1 MQKITIFA
9 CATLD
14 TLPHSCYNTSNSN
27 RKAQLMTTFDEQ
39 FNNDLPGEI
48 NDDFSWILPDGETI
62 EDHIPDFYSDDED
75 LYSDDP
81 GTTEELE
88 DDSFEDD
95 SWTDAD
101 SLASAGWGTDEDYGL
116 WE

>member
-27 RKAQLMTTFDEQ
+27 RKAQLMTTFDDQ

-62 EDHIPDFYSDDED
+62 EDHIPDFYNDDQ
-75 LYSDDP
+75 Y
-81 GTTEELE
+81 
-88 DDSFEDD
+88 EDD
-95 SWTDAD
+95 SWDDSD
-101 SLASAGWGTDEDYGL
+101 SLTSAGWGTDEDYGL

>member
-1 MQKITIFA
+1 
-9 CATLD
+9 
-14 TLPHSCYNTSNSN
+14 
-27 RKAQLMTTFDEQ
+27 MTTFDDQ

-62 EDHIPDFYSDDED
+62 EDHIPDFYSDD
-75 LYSDDP
+75 DDQY
-81 GTTEELE
+81 
-88 DDSFEDD
+88 EDD

>member
-14 TLPHSCYNTSNSN
+14 TLPHSCYNQSNSN
-27 RKAQLMTTFDEQ
+27 RKAQLMTTFDDQ

-62 EDHIPDFYSDDED
+62 EDHIPDFYAENDAPDYDEESMGAD
-75 LYSDDP
+75 GDFYDS
-81 GTTEELE
+81 E
-88 DDSFEDD
+88 DDRWCD
-95 SWTDAD
+95 SD
-101 SLASAGWGTDEDYGL
+101 SLTSAGWGTDEDYGL

>member
-1 MQKITIFA
+1 
-9 CATLD
+9 
-14 TLPHSCYNTSNSN
+14 
-27 RKAQLMTTFDEQ
+27 MTTFDDQ

-62 EDHIPDFYSDDED
+62 EDHIPDFYNDDD
-75 LYSDDP
+75 QY
-81 GTTEELE
+81 
-88 DDSFEDD
+88 EDD